1 MMSLRILAQS
11 SWFLT
16 PLDHHRNDRSVSRM
30 SCSGPSSELST
41 PQRHRGKSR
50 WLRRT
55 LTPRCKST
63 GKIPRPI
70 FLCAPW
76 WFHRESIL
84 WPPSRTPLQ
93 PLRHTCNTSSDTCV
107 AIRRQWVDIILEKR
121 FLGLMNDYQSIS
133 STHSQKSRSNRI
145 QIQTE
150 NVTKETTNTKSDS
163 TTKAHFKFVKDL
175 KSL

>member
-1 MMSLRILAQS
+1 MSLRILAQS
-11 SWFLT
+11 SLFLR
-16 PLDHHRNDRSVSRM
+16 PLDHHRNDISVSRM

-55 LTPRCKST
+55 PTSKCKST

-107 AIRRQWVDIILEKR
+107 AIRQWVDIILRKR
-121 FLGLMNDYQSIS
+121 CLGNKWLPVHFFHPFPEVEI
-133 STHSQKSRSNRI
+133 
-145 QIQTE
+145 E
-150 NVTKETTNTKSDS
+150 SDPDADR
-163 TTKAHFKFVKDL
+163 KCHQGNNEHQEW
-175 KSL
+175 